1 MVMNNYSKEELQ
13 NLFNNSISYA
23 EVLRKMGYEN
33 TQKAEEKLNN
43 CKTCS
48 KI

>member
-33 TQKAEEKLNN
+33 TQKGGRNVEQL
-43 CKTCS
+43 
-48 KI
+48 